1 MGKDKKVI
9 VEDTISATADGA
21 PTAAVNTTEGDDVLN
36 IKVTESTEE
45 LVEEVVEKVNTKYTA
60 EDGQEY
66 EITVPKFRFK
76 GNEYISAEAVD
87 QYPELLE
94 DLIKVNSFIFKKI

>member
-1 MGKDKKVI
+1 MAKNKPEI
-9 VEDTISATADGA
+9 VEDTISTTADGA
-21 PTAAVNTTEGDDVLN
+21 PIADTNATAADDVLN

-45 LVEEVVEKVNTKYTA
+45 TVEEVVERINTKYTA

>member
-1 MGKDKKVI
+1 MAKAEKIVVEETIGTVADGSAIAEVPTEDILNIEVINSEEEFVEEI
-9 VEDTISATADGA
+9 VER
-21 PTAAVNTTEGDDVLN
+21 E
-36 IKVTESTEE
+36 
-45 LVEEVVEKVNTKYTA
+45 NTKYTA

-87 QYPELLE
+87 QFPELLE